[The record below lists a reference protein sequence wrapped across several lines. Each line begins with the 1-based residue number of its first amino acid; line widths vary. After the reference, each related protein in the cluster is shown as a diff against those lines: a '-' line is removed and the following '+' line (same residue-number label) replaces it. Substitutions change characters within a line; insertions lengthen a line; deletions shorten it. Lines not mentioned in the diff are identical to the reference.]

1 VLAQLQ
7 ALTGN
12 SSVSDLV
19 RSARPDPAQH
29 AVQRQPAAGSAA
41 PPVPGSAR
49 AGAGGPDVGSALSVR
64 ALESI
69 RATATQT
76 TFLAG
81 AYAERGLRAVD
92 ALKTSLTLTSGT
104 YSKAYGE
111 YAAIVRAGRAEAVD
125 QQDLMNIFLGI
136 GIGTGVGLLS
146 TLILPEGLAFG
157 WTVLAEVLGETAEA
171 GLGKGA
177 QKLGLTDVAG
187 TDLEPGGLDPAVLD
201 SRIWQ
206 RLSGLYRSVAG
217 VQRHTQYLPL
227 ILGTAEHL
235 LGQFRLVDAGAEAD
249 MTRPALVEEAISLN
263 RTAAHLTQLNAALR
277 ERLEGLNRL
286 AAEAA
291 RGHRYQQDEIERDI
305 WVMWMS
311 KLSDEQSDILD
322 LDVIED
328 HLHAIGVLGPN
339 SVLGVDFG
347 RYTSEEDERAAIA
360 AARRRAGALYAQ
372 YAALG
377 GA

>member
-1 VLAQLQ
+1 
-7 ALTGN
+7 
-12 SSVSDLV
+12 VSDLV
-19 RSARPDPAQH
+19 RQARPDREQP
-29 AVQRQPAAGSAA
+29 AVQRQPAAGSTA
-41 PPVPGSAR
+41 PAH
-49 AGAGGPDVGSALSVR
+49 AGGPDVGSALSVR

-69 RATATQT
+69 RVTATQSS
-76 TFLAG
+76 FLAG
-81 AYAERGLRAVD
+81 AYAEKGLRTVD
-92 ALKTSLTLTSGT
+92 ALKSSLTMTSGT
-104 YSKAYGE
+104 YGKAYAE
-111 YAAIVRAGRAEAVD
+111 YATIVRAGRAEAVD

-146 TLILPEGLAFG
+146 TLILPEGLAVG
-157 WTVLAEVLGETAEA
+157 WTVLAEVLGEAAEA

-177 QKLGLTDVAG
+177 QKLGITDVAG

-201 SRIWQ
+201 SQIWQ
-206 RLSGLYRSVAG
+206 RLSGLYRSVVG

-227 ILGTAEHL
+227 ILGAAEHL

-249 MTRPALVEEAISLN
+249 MTRPALVDEAISLN
-263 RTAAHLTQLNAALR
+263 RTAAHLTKLNAALR
-277 ERLEGLNRL
+277 ERLDGLNRL

-291 RGHRYQQDEIERDI
+291 AGHRYQQDEMERDI

-311 KLSDEQSDILD
+311 RLTDDQSDILD

-328 HLHAIGVLGPN
+328 HLHATGVLGPN
-339 SVLGVDFG
+339 GVLGVDFG

-360 AARRRAGALYAQ
+360 AARRRAGAIHAR

-377 GA
+377 GR